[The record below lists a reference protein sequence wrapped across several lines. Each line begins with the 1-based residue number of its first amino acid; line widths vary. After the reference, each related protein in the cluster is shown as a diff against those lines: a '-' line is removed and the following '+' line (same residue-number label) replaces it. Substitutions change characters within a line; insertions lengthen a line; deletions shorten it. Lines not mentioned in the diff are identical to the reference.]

1 MTDSSTAI
9 DARGLVKH
17 FGEVRAIDHLDLR
30 VEGGTIHGLVGPN
43 GAGKT
48 TLLRMLFGLVRP
60 DEGAIVLLGRERDAA
75 EAEPMREVGG
85 FVEEPRFYPYLTASR
100 NLELMADLDGG
111 GRERVGEVLE
121 LVRLDDRA
129 DRKVGGFSS
138 GMRQRLGLAAS
149 LLRRPRLLLLDEP
162 TVGLDPIGVR
172 EMLRLVRTLAADGV
186 TIVISSHNMTE
197 LEGVCDAVTVIA
209 EGTAV
214 WNGSMERLRAESPA
228 PAHRLETSDDR
239 RAMEIADAD
248 AGVRVLVDPDG
259 WLTVSAD
266 QAALD
271 AFVVELGTNGIA
283 VRRLELLMTALESM
297 FFSLTGVPASTS
309 PSEDPAA
316 ENEAVR

>member
-1 MTDSSTAI
+1 MTDPFTAI
-9 DARGLVKH
+9 EARGLVKQ
-17 FGEVRAIDHLDLR
+17 FGEVRAIDHLDLH
-30 VEGGTIHGLVGPN
+30 VAGAAIHGLVGPN

-48 TLLRMLFGLVRP
+48 TLLRILFGLVRP
-60 DEGAIVLLGRERDAA
+60 DEGSIVVLGRERDATD
-75 EAEPMREVGG
+75 AEPMREVGG

-111 GRERVGEVLE
+111 GREHVGEVLE
-121 LVRLDDRA
+121 LLRLEDRA

-209 EGTAV
+209 EGAAV

-239 RAMEIADAD
+239 RAMEIADA
-248 AGVRVLVDPDG
+248 GVRVLVDPDG

-271 AFVVELGTNGIA
+271 AFVVELGRNGIA

-309 PSEDPAA
+309 PSEDPAS
-316 ENEAVR
+316 ENEVVR

>member
-1 MTDSSTAI
+1 MTDSFTAI
-9 DARGLVKH
+9 EALGLVKH
-17 FGEVRAIDHLDLR
+17 FGEVRAIDHLELR
-30 VEGGTIHGLVGPN
+30 VAGGSIHGLVGPN

-48 TLLRMLFGLVRP
+48 TLLRILFGLVRP
-60 DEGAIVLLGRERDAA
+60 DEGSIVVLGRERDAT

-121 LVRLDDRA
+121 LVRLEDRA

-172 EMLRLVRTLAADGV
+172 EMLRLVRTLASDGV

-209 EGTAV
+209 DGAAV

-271 AFVVELGTNGIA
+271 GFVVELGRNGIA

-297 FFSLTGVPASTS
+297 FFSLTGVPATTS
-309 PSEDPAA
+309 PSEDPASD
-316 ENEAVR
+316 NEVVR

>member
-266 QAALD
+266 QPALD
-271 AFVVELGTNGIA
+271 AFVVELGTKGIA

-297 FFSLTGVPASTS
+297 FFSLTGVPTSTS